1 MLHGTPVLFALP
13 LAIAPPKLC
22 LHNVALCL
30 QKWRI
35 ITLCKIAAL
44 PVPKTNWHIYLFLKG
59 K

>member
-44 PVPKTNWHIYLFLKG
+44 PTLEHLTQNEITGIFD
-59 K
+59 